1 MLDKYKTY
9 LVAHCISGV
18 FPNAR
23 ESHVGTVAMQIL
35 LDLPCEVDIV
45 GTWHAQ
51 SEGPDVPLEDV
62 LVPLVSFV
70 CKKAADPA
78 LS

>member
-1 MLDKYKTY
+1 
-9 LVAHCISGV
+9 
-18 FPNAR
+18 
-23 ESHVGTVAMQIL
+23 MQIL

-45 GTWHAQ
+45 GTRQAHG
-51 SEGPDVPLEDV
+51 EGPEVPLEDV

>member
-1 MLDKYKTY
+1 
-9 LVAHCISGV
+9 
-18 FPNAR
+18 
-23 ESHVGTVAMQIL
+23 MQIL